1 MKAMVGEEALTAE
14 DLLYLEFLDKF
25 EKTFINQGVCQ
36 VVRKQTTRKEMEVSE
51 NGVMHDHVI
60 YYVLLSSLCV
70 LMLLFFFLSD
80 VLADLYYFGCSV
92 AQSKIISS
100 CLYNK
105 LTQSPVS
112 FITRLVQKSQC
123 V

>member
-1 MKAMVGEEALTAE
+1 MKAMVGVEALTAE

-70 LMLLFFFLSD
+70 LMLLFFF
-80 VLADLYYFGCSV
+80 FE
-92 AQSKIISS
+92 
-100 CLYNK
+100 
-105 LTQSPVS
+105 
-112 FITRLVQKSQC
+112 
-123 V
+123 

>member
-1 MKAMVGEEALTAE
+1 MKAVVGEEALTAE
-14 DLLYLEFLDKF
+14 DLLCLEFLDKF
-25 EKTFINQGVCQ
+25 EKTFFNQGVCP
-36 VVRKQTTRKEMEVSE
+36 VVRKQATRKEMEVSE
-51 NGVMHDHVI
+51 NGVMHDHVT

-70 LMLLFFFLSD
+70 LMLLLFLSD

-105 LTQSPVS
+105 LTKSSVS
-112 FITRLVQKSQC
+112 FITRLVRESQC

>member
-25 EKTFINQGVCQ
+25 EKTFINQGVCP

-51 NGVMHDHVI
+51 NGLMHDHVT

-70 LMLLFFFLSD
+70 LMLLLFLSD
-80 VLADLYYFGCSV
+80 ARADLYYFGCSV
-92 AQSKIISS
+92 AESKIISS

-105 LTQSPVS
+105 PTQSPVL
-112 FITRLVQKSQC
+112 FITRLVRESQC

>member
-1 MKAMVGEEALTAE
+1 MKAMVGVEALTAE

-25 EKTFINQGVCQ
+25 EKTFINQGVCP

-70 LMLLFFFLSD
+70 LMLLFFF
-80 VLADLYYFGCSV
+80 
-92 AQSKIISS
+92 
-100 CLYNK
+100 
-105 LTQSPVS
+105 
-112 FITRLVQKSQC
+112 
-123 V
+123 

>member
-1 MKAMVGEEALTAE
+1 
-14 DLLYLEFLDKF
+14 
-25 EKTFINQGVCQ
+25 
-36 VVRKQTTRKEMEVSE
+36 MEVLE
-51 NGVMHDHVI
+51 NAFMHDHVI

-70 LMLLFFFLSD
+70 LICYCFFLSD
-80 VLADLYYFGCSV
+80 VLVDFNNFGCSV
-92 AQSKIISS
+92 AESKIISS